1 MRYHTGMSIQIAV
14 RLPNELV
21 HAVDEVVS
29 RGEASS
35 RADLVTRA
43 LRRELRRQR
52 AIADL
57 DRLGDDDAELA
68 AFTAHAVRTPLP
80 D

>member
-1 MRYHTGMSIQIAV
+1 MSIQIAV
-14 RLPNELV
+14 RLPDALV
-21 HAVDEVVS
+21 RAVDELVA
-29 RGEASS
+29 RGEATS
-35 RADLVTRA
+35 RADLVAGA

-57 DRLGDDDAELA
+57 DRLGDDDDAELA

>member
-1 MRYHTGMSIQIAV
+1 MSIQIAV
-14 RLPNELV
+14 RLPDALV
-21 HAVDEVVS
+21 HAVDEVVAH
-29 RGEASS
+29 GQASS
-35 RADLVTRA
+35 RAELVARA

-57 DRLGDDDAELA
+57 ERLGAEDDDLGG
-68 AFTAHAVRTPLP
+68 FTAYAARTPLP

>member
-1 MRYHTGMSIQIAV
+1 MQIAV
-14 RLPNELV
+14 RLPDDLV
-21 HAVDEVVS
+21 HAVDELVS

-35 RADLVTRA
+35 RAELVTRA

-52 AIADL
+52 ALADL
-57 DRLGDDDAELA
+57 DRLSGEDDDDLA

>member
-1 MRYHTGMSIQIAV
+1 MSTQIAV
-14 RLPNELV
+14 RLPDELV
-21 HAVDEVVS
+21 HAVDELVS
-29 RGEASS
+29 HGQASS

-57 DRLGDDDAELA
+57 DRLGEDDVDLA

>member
-1 MRYHTGMSIQIAV
+1 MSTQIAV
-14 RLPNELV
+14 RLPDELV
-21 HAVDEVVS
+21 HAVDELVS

-35 RADLVTRA
+35 RADLVARA

-57 DRLGDDDAELA
+57 DRLGGEDADDADLA
-68 AFTAHAVRTPLP
+68 AFSAHAARTALP

>member
-1 MRYHTGMSIQIAV
+1 MSTQIAV
-14 RLPNELV
+14 RLPDELV
-21 HAVDEVVS
+21 NALDELVS

-35 RADLVTRA
+35 RAELVARA
-43 LRRELRRQR
+43 LRREFRRQR

-57 DRLGDDDAELA
+57 DRLSDEDDADLA
-68 AFTAHAVRTPLP
+68 SFSAHAVRTPLP